1 LICGSAQFRRHDHGQ
16 IDARRAGVGCGCL
29 AASSG
34 MIGRL
39 GHFGSPAFTVDQS
52 LTSFG

>member
-1 LICGSAQFRRHDHGQ
+1 LRRHDRRQ
-16 IDARRAGVGCGCL
+16 IDARRAGVSCGCV
-29 AASSG
+29 AVSSG

-39 GHFGSPAFTVDQS
+39 GHFGSPALTVDQS